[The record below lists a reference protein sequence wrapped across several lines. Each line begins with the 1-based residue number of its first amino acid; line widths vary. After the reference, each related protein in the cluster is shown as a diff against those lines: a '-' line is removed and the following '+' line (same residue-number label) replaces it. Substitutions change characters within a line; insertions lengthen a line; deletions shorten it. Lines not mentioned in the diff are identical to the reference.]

1 MFSRSNSTEYS
12 VGLTCFMC
20 IIIIIEPSI
29 LSIDRFI
36 LKSPYARV
44 SEFKQVDHVFLPVT
58 VTRAVMYISCVCMCT
73 CVHIALYTHNIH
85 GQLCSMLYISVN

>member
-1 MFSRSNSTEYS
+1 MFSGSNSTEYS
-12 VGLTCFMC
+12 VCRTCFMC
-20 IIIIIEPSI
+20 IIIIIQPSI

-58 VTRAVMYISCVCMCT
+58 VTRAVIYISCMCMCT

>member
-1 MFSRSNSTEYS
+1 MFSWSNSTKYS
-12 VGLTCFMC
+12 VCLTCFMC
-20 IIIIIEPSI
+20 IIIIIQPSI

-58 VTRAVMYISCVCMCT
+58 VTRVVMYMSCMCT